1 VSLIKPYRSPLIF
14 CLTILFVFIFAV
26 AAQAHSVGQPSF
38 FKIDGKYA
46 GYYNVLFTS
55 SFFDVPQDKAP
66 EDYLVNQDLDFEI
79 DIVPL
84 QVSPS
89 VLKQT
94 TFNWDFGDGATA
106 QGLTNTH
113 RYTRPGSY
121 VVKIVAS
128 YGNEQSQLIES
139 ALVQIL
145 PYKGYQLPK
154 AVILTDGEQESEILL
169 PFSKPVP
176 LDATRSVASTKNVS
190 YAWDFD
196 DQTSSNQPVVQHQY
210 DQQDQHDDLQMAYVL
225 LRVKD
230 GNGFF
235 SDTYVELVN
244 QDANRQA
251 VLPPSIAQNNTPGV
265 FSQPT
270 TIPNPAASQ
279 GFLDRIVA
287 QINMLSSRL
296 LDTILNAKTGSLL
309 AMAFLLVF
317 LAGGLHA
324 LAPGHG
330 KSLMAV
336 CLGGKKGSNFG
347 DVLLL
352 SGSITFTHTVV
363 VLLLGFIFLFID
375 QKHSLAET
383 LPYFEMIGAL
393 IVAILALNLIR
404 TGWHNLRYHSRS
416 HDHSDCHPYLHQHAH
431 PHSHEL
437 SNTGG
442 SGSKGLLCAGFAGGI
457 VPCSDAFALLLLL
470 VSAGKDLLGVIF
482 VLVFSAGLAMTM
494 VILGLLLVIGKN
506 SLNLDG
512 KLGMVVEAY
521 APMISG
527 ILLLAIALHLFL
539 P

>member
-1 VSLIKPYRSPLIF
+1 MSLIKTYRSPLIF
-14 CLTILFVFIFAV
+14 CLTILFVFIFTV

-46 GYYNVLFTS
+46 GYYDVLITS
-55 SFFDVPQDKAP
+55 PFFDVPQDKAP

-94 TFNWDFGDGATA
+94 TFNWDFGDGTTA
-106 QGLTNTH
+106 QGLTNIH

-145 PYKGYQLPK
+145 PFKGYQLPK
-154 AVILTDGEQESEILL
+154 AVILTDGGQESEILL

-176 LDATRSVASTKNVS
+176 LDATSSVASTKNVS
-190 YAWDFD
+190 YTWDFD
-196 DQTSSNQPVVQHQY
+196 DQTSSDQPVVQHQY
-210 DQQDQHDDLQMAYVL
+210 DQRDEHDALQTAYVL

-235 SDTYVELVN
+235 SDAYVELVN
-244 QDANRQA
+244 RDANSQA
-251 VLPPSIAQNNTPGV
+251 ALPPSIANNNTPGV
-265 FSQPT
+265 FSGLAT
-270 TIPNPAASQ
+270 MPNPAVRQ

-324 LAPGHG
+324 WAPGHG
-330 KSLMAV
+330 KSLRAV

-352 SGSITFTHTVV
+352 SGSITLTHTVV

-375 QKHSLAET
+375 QKHSLIET

-393 IVAILALNLIR
+393 IVAALALNLIR

-416 HDHSDCHPYLHQHAH
+416 HDHSDCHPHLHQHAH

-437 SNTGG
+437 SNTES
-442 SGSKGLLCAGFAGGI
+442 SGNKSLLCAGFAGGI

-482 VLVFSAGLAMTM
+482 VLIFSGGLASTM

-506 SLNLDG
+506 SINLDG
-512 KLGMVVEAY
+512 KLGRAAEVY

-527 ILLLAIALHLFL
+527 ILLLAIALHLLL

>member
-1 VSLIKPYRSPLIF
+1 MSLIKTYRSPLIF

-38 FKIDGKYA
+38 FKIDGEYA

-55 SFFDVPQDKAP
+55 PFFDVPQDKAP

-94 TFNWDFGDGATA
+94 TFNWDFGDGTTA

-154 AVILTDGEQESEILL
+154 AVILTAGEQESEILL

-176 LDATRSVASTKNVS
+176 LDATRSVASTKSVS
-190 YAWDFD
+190 CTWDFD

-210 DQQDQHDDLQMAYVL
+210 DQQDQHADLQMAYVL

-244 QDANRQA
+244 QDANSQA
-251 VLPPSIAQNNTPGV
+251 VLPPSIAQNNT
-265 FSQPT
+265 T
-270 TIPNPAASQ
+270 TMPAIRQ
-279 GFLDRIVA
+279 GFLGRIVA

-296 LDTILNAKTGSLL
+296 LDTILDAKTGSLL

-375 QKHSLAET
+375 QKHSFAET

-393 IVAILALNLIR
+393 VVAILALNLIR
-404 TGWHNLRYHSRS
+404 TGWHNLRRHSRS
-416 HDHSDCHPYLHQHAH
+416 HDHSDCHSHPHAH

-437 SNTGG
+437 TNTGG
-442 SGSKGLLCAGFAGGI
+442 SSKSLLCAGFAGGI

-482 VLVFSAGLAMTM
+482 VLVFSTGLAITM

-506 SLNLDG
+506 SINMDG
-512 KLGMVVEAY
+512 KLGSVAEAY

-527 ILLLAIALHLFL
+527 ILLLAIALHLLL

>member
-1 VSLIKPYRSPLIF
+1 MRAYRSPLVF
-14 CLTILFVFIFAV
+14 CLTIVFALIFAV

-38 FKIDGKYA
+38 FKVDGRYA
-46 GYYNVLFTS
+46 GYYDVLLS
-55 SFFDVPQDKAP
+55 SPFFDVPQDRAP
-66 EDYLVNQDLDFEI
+66 EDYLVDQALDFEI

-89 VLKQT
+89 VLQQT
-94 TFNWDFGDGATA
+94 TFNWDFGDGTTA
-106 QGLTNTH
+106 QGLKNTH

-121 VVKIVAS
+121 VVRIAAS
-128 YGNEQSQLIES
+128 YGNGQQQLIES

-145 PYKGYQLPK
+145 PYANYQLPK
-154 AVILTDGEQESEILL
+154 AAILTNGEQESEILL
-169 PFSKPVP
+169 PFSRPVP
-176 LDATRSVASTKNVS
+176 LDATRSVAATPNVS
-190 YAWDFD
+190 YTWDFD
-196 DQTSSNQPVVQHQY
+196 DQTSSNQPVVQHRY
-210 DQQDQHDDLQMAYVL
+210 DQGDEHDDWQTAYVL

-235 SDTYVELVN
+235 SDAYVELVN
-244 QDANRQA
+244 QDDNSQTA
-251 VLPPSIAQNNTPGV
+251 LPLSIAKNNPPGV
-265 FSQPT
+265 FPGLAT
-270 TIPNPAASQ
+270 RPNSAARQ
-279 GFLDRIVA
+279 GLLDRIAA

-296 LDTILNAKTGSLL
+296 LDTILNARTGSLL

-336 CLGGKKGSNFG
+336 CLGGKKGSDFG

-352 SGSITFTHTVV
+352 AGAITFTHTVV

-375 QKHSLAET
+375 RKHSLAEA

-404 TGWHNLRYHSRS
+404 TGWHNLRRHSSS
-416 HDHSDCHPYLHQHAH
+416 HDHSDGQPHLHQHTH
-431 PHSHEL
+431 PHGHEL
-437 SNTGG
+437 SGTGG
-442 SGSKGLLCAGFAGGI
+442 GDSKSLLCAGFAGGI

-470 VSAGKDLLGVIF
+470 VSAGKDMLGVIF
-482 VLVFSAGLAMTM
+482 VLIFSGGLASTM
-494 VILGLLLVIGKN
+494 VILGLVLVIGKN
-506 SLNLDG
+506 SINLDG
-512 KLGMVVEAY
+512 KLGRVAETY

-527 ILLLAIALHLFL
+527 VLLLVIALHLFW

>member
-1 VSLIKPYRSPLIF
+1 MSLIKTYRSPLIF

-26 AAQAHSVGQPSF
+26 AAQAHSLGQPSF

-46 GYYNVLFTS
+46 GYFNVLFTS
-55 SFFDVPQDKAP
+55 PFFDVPQDMAP
-66 EDYLVNQDLDFEI
+66 EDYLVNQDLNFEI

-89 VLKQT
+89 VLRQT
-94 TFNWDFGDGATA
+94 AFNWDFGDGTTA

-128 YGNEQSQLIES
+128 YSNEQPQLIES

-145 PYKGYQLPK
+145 PYKGYQLPT
-154 AVILTDGEQESEILL
+154 AVILTNGEQESEVLL
-169 PFSKPVP
+169 PFSKPVS
-176 LDATRSVASTKNVS
+176 LDATRSVASSKNVS
-190 YAWDFD
+190 YTWDFD
-196 DQTSSNQPVVQHQY
+196 DQTSSDQPVVQHQY
-210 DQQDQHDDLQMAYVL
+210 NQHDDLQMAYVL
-225 LRVKD
+225 LRVQD

-235 SDTYVELVN
+235 SDAYVELVN

-251 VLPPSIAQNNTPGV
+251 ALPPSIAKNNTPGI

-270 TIPNPAASQ
+270 MPNPAASQ

-336 CLGGKKGSNFG
+336 CLGGKKESGFG

-352 SGSITFTHTVV
+352 AGSITFTHTVV

-383 LPYFEMIGAL
+383 LPYFELIGAL

-404 TGWHNLRYHSRS
+404 TGWHNLRGHSRS
-416 HDHSDCHPYLHQHAH
+416 HTHSDCHPHLHPHAH

-442 SGSKGLLCAGFAGGI
+442 SGDKSLLCAGFAGGI

-470 VSAGKDLLGVIF
+470 VSTGKDLLGVIF
-482 VLVFSAGLAMTM
+482 VLVFSVGLATTM

-506 SLNLDG
+506 SINLDG
-512 KLGMVVEAY
+512 KMGRVAEAY

-527 ILLLAIALHLFL
+527 ILLLAVALHLFL